1 MDFAK
6 ALLDA
11 RTHGQVTPQPSQ
23 SVSDFDIEAG
33 YKIGIAVD
41 KALRQ
46 IGWRHAGR
54 KIGFT
59 NVAAWEEFELSNP
72 IWSYIYDRTVI
83 DVDFGIPEIL
93 VSDLTAPRIEPEII
107 LGVNERIM
115 GVVSDPGELAAAID
129 WVAPGFEIVD
139 CHFAN
144 WQFTVA
150 DIIADFGAHARLVIG
165 SRKMVTDQD
174 RDSLHQALADAT
186 VELRYKGDIVSAGVG
201 SNTLGGPLSALG
213 HLCDTITLQAW
224 AEPIIAG
231 EIITTG
237 SLTDFPSVEA
247 GQRWTAAFTG
257 SGLSH
262 LTIDLV

>member
-11 RTHGQVTPQPSQ
+11 RTRGDVTPRPSQ

-33 YKIGIAVD
+33 YKIGTAVD

-46 IGWRHAGR
+46 VGWRHAGR

-59 NVAAWEEFELSNP
+59 NVAAWEEFQLSSP
-72 IWSYIYDRTVI
+72 IWAYVYDRTVI
-83 DVDFGIPEIL
+83 DVDLGIPEIL
-93 VSDLTAPRIEPEII
+93 VSDLTAPRIEPEIVF
-107 LGVNERIM
+107 GVNEQI
-115 GVVSDPGELAAAID
+115 VDAVSDPGALAAAID

-150 DIIADFGAHARLVIG
+150 DIIADFGAHARLVVG
-165 SRKMVTDQD
+165 SRQVVLDQD
-174 RDSLHQALADAT
+174 RDSLRQALAEAT
-186 VELRYKGDIVSAGVG
+186 VELRYNGDIVSAGVG
-201 SNTLGGPLSALG
+201 SNTLGSPLSALG
-213 HLCDTITLQAW
+213 HLCDTLTPQPW
-224 AEPIIAG
+224 AKPIIAG

-247 GQRWTAAFTG
+247 GQRWTATFTG
-257 SGLSH
+257 AGLSH